1 MEQDVIQALY
11 EAYGQELYLY
21 LYSLCGQKAAAED
34 LLQDT
39 FLKAML
45 SLPRG
50 HGNVRAWLYTVARN
64 LFFNYRKREERESPR
79 EELPE
84 RFSPDD
90 GMESVLRTERNR
102 LLYQGLCSL
111 DIRKREILEMQY
123 FGGLSLKEIARVLG
137 LSQENVRVQSHRG
150 RKQLKSFMEGHGY
163 DVSGND

>member
-39 FLKAML
+39 FFKSDAVP
-45 SLPRG
+45 SQG
-50 HGNVRAWLYTVARN
+50 TWNVRPGCTRSPATSSSTTERG
-64 LFFNYRKREERESPR
+64 RKGRAPGRSCRRGSPR
-79 EELPE
+79 MTAWKACCVP
-84 RFSPDD
+84 S
-90 GMESVLRTERNR
+90 GNR

-111 DIRKREILEMQY
+111 DVRKREILEMQY